1 MIKFLALVVLAMI
14 LAIAPVAIAAQPLF
28 VAYPPPNHQTTVD
41 RIFLIGTAPPS
52 GQVLVNGNQIPRTQA
67 GHFAPTFPLQVG
79 ENVFIL
85 RYKNQEVKI
94 KVTRQPS
101 QAAIP
106 LGLAF
111 AKDSLTPKV
120 DVATLPGEYICF
132 GAIAPMNAQV
142 SVKLAGEIIPLK
154 ARSQVEL
161 PDNKSVLLG
170 ENSPIKTGTQQYQ
183 GCAKTPPNPPLVRG
197 GIESDT
203 PLLRGGIESDTPLL
217 RGGIESDTSLARG
230 IESDTSLARGIES
243 DTSLARGIES
253 DTSLARGIESDTSLA
268 RGIKSDT
275 SLARG
280 IESDTSLA
288 RGIESDT
295 SLARGIESDTSLA
308 REGIQSD
315 TQINNSKKVDLGV
328 PVFELTMNNQTVSQQ
343 GTGKIS
349 ILSPADLEV
358 AEVTAEPGVARTG
371 ASTDF
376 SRMTPL
382 PKGTRATI
390 IGREG
395 EWIRLDYGA
404 WIKAS
409 EVKIVKDTVPP
420 RSLIRSA
427 RSRQVPG
434 WTEVLF
440 PLEIPVPVTVQEG
453 SGTFTLT
460 LYNTTAQT
468 DIIRLDDDPVI
479 SLLTWQ
485 QISPLQLQYTFNLKS
500 AQQWGYK
507 LRYDGTTLVLSLK
520 HPPVKASQMA
530 NPPAKPLSGIKI
542 LLDPGH
548 GGPEDSGGVGPTG
561 YREKTVALIVSK
573 LVRQELVN
581 RGANVVMT
589 RVEDVDLDL
598 PPRVEMIQKEAPA
611 IAISLHYNALPDN
624 GDAINTKG
632 VGAFWFHPQA
642 HSLAMFL
649 HNYLVAKLNRPSYG
663 VFWNNLAMTRP
674 AVAPSVLMEL
684 GFMINPDEFEWIV
697 NATEQQKL
705 AEAIA
710 QGIIEWF
717 ASVK

>member
-1 MIKFLALVVLAMI
+1 MIKFLALVVFGII
-14 LAIAPVAIAAQPLF
+14 LAIAPVAVATQPLF

-52 GQVLVNGNQIPRTQA
+52 GQVLVNGNQIPRTQV

-79 ENVFIL
+79 ENVFTL
-85 RYKNQEVKI
+85 RYNNQELKI

-101 QAAIP
+101 QATIP

-142 SVKLAGEIIPLK
+142 SVKLAGETIPLK

-170 ENSPIKTGTQQYQ
+170 ENSPIKTGNQQYQ
-183 GCAKTPPNPPLVRG
+183 GCAKTPPNPPL
-197 GIESDT
+197 
-203 PLLRGGIESDTPLL
+203 LRGGIE
-217 RGGIESDTSLARG
+217 
-230 IESDTSLARGIES
+230 
-243 DTSLARGIES
+243 
-253 DTSLARGIESDTSLA
+253 
-268 RGIKSDT
+268 
-275 SLARG
+275 
-280 IESDTSLA
+280 
-288 RGIESDT
+288 
-295 SLARGIESDTSLA
+295 
-308 REGIQSD
+308 SD

-343 GTGKIS
+343 GTGKVS

-420 RSLIRSA
+420 RSLIRSV
-427 RSRQVPG
+427 RSRQVTG

-440 PLEIPVPVTVQEG
+440 PLEIPVPITVQEG
-453 SGTFTLT
+453 ERAFTLT

-479 SLLTWQ
+479 SRLTWQ
-485 QISPLQLQYTFNLKS
+485 QLSPLQLQYTFNLKS

-530 NPPAKPLSGIKI
+530 NPQAKPLSGIKI

-649 HNYLVAKLNRPSYG
+649 QKYLVAKLNRPSYG

-697 NATEQQKL
+697 NAKEQQKL

-710 QGIIEWF
+710 QGITEWF

>member
-1 MIKFLALVVLAMI
+1 MLGMI
-14 LAIAPVAIAAQPLF
+14 LAIASVAVAAQPLF
-28 VAYPPPNHQTTVD
+28 VAYPPANHQTTAD
-41 RIFLIGTAPPS
+41 RIFLIGTAPAT
-52 GQVLVNGNQIPRTQA
+52 GDVLVNGNRISRTA
-67 GHFAPTFPLQVG
+67 VGHFAPSFPLQIG
-79 ENVFIL
+79 ENLFTL
-85 RYKNQEVKI
+85 RYENQEVKI
-94 KVTRQPS
+94 QVKRQSNQPEV
-101 QAAIP
+101 P
-106 LGLAF
+106 VGLAF

-120 DVATLPGEYICF
+120 DLASLPGEYICF
-132 GAIAPMNAQV
+132 GAIAPVNAEV
-142 SVKLAGEIIPLK
+142 SVKLAGVTIPLK

-170 ENSPIKTGTQQYQ
+170 ENSPIKKGGSEQYQ
-183 GCAKTPPNPPLVRG
+183 GCAKTPANSQLP
-197 GIESDT
+197 
-203 PLLRGGIESDTPLL
+203 
-217 RGGIESDTSLARG
+217 
-230 IESDTSLARGIES
+230 
-243 DTSLARGIES
+243 
-253 DTSLARGIESDTSLA
+253 
-268 RGIKSDT
+268 
-275 SLARG
+275 
-280 IESDTSLA
+280 
-288 RGIESDT
+288 
-295 SLARGIESDTSLA
+295 
-308 REGIQSD
+308 
-315 TQINNSKKVDLGV
+315 NSKKVDLGV
-328 PVFELTMNNQTVSQQ
+328 PLFELTMNDQTISQE

-349 ILSPADLEV
+349 ILSPAELEV
-358 AEVTAEPGVARTG
+358 AEVTAEAGVARTG

-390 IGREG
+390 TGREG

-409 EVKIVKDTVPP
+409 EVQIVKDAVPP
-420 RSLIRSA
+420 RSIIRSA
-427 RSRQVPG
+427 RSRQIPD

-440 PLEIPVPVTVQEG
+440 PLEIPVPVTVQ
-453 SGTFTLT
+453 SGERTFTVT

-479 SLLTWQ
+479 SRLAWQ
-485 QISPLQLQYTFNLKS
+485 QISPLQVQYTFHLKS

-520 HPPVKASQMA
+520 HPPVRSGKMPDPQ
-530 NPPAKPLSGIKI
+530 KQPLSGIKI

-548 GGPEDSGGVGPTG
+548 GGPQDSGAVSPTG
-561 YREKTVALIVSK
+561 IREKTVALIVSK
-573 LVRQELVN
+573 LVREELVN

-611 IAISLHYNALPDN
+611 IAIAIHYNALPDN

-684 GFMINPDEFEWIV
+684 GFMINPEEFEWIV
-697 NATEQQKL
+697 NQTEQKKL

-710 QGIIEWF
+710 QGITEWF
-717 ASVK
+717 ASVQ

>member
-1 MIKFLALVVLAMI
+1 MIKFLGLMVLGMI
-14 LAIAPVAIAAQPLF
+14 LSIATVAVAAQPLF
-28 VAYPPPNHQTTVD
+28 VAYPPANHKTTAD
-41 RIFLIGTAPPS
+41 RIFLIGTAPPA
-52 GQVLVNGNQIPRTQA
+52 GQVSVNGQQISRTAA
-67 GHFAPTFPLQVG
+67 GHFAPTFPLQLG
-79 ENVFIL
+79 ENVFSL
-85 RYKNQEVKI
+85 RYQNQQVKI
-94 KVTRQPS
+94 QVTRQSNQPEV
-101 QAAIP
+101 P
-106 LGLAF
+106 TGLAF

-120 DVATLPGEYICF
+120 DVASLPGEYICF
-132 GAIAPMNAQV
+132 GAIAPANAQV
-142 SVKLAGEIIPLK
+142 SVKLAGVTIPLK

-170 ENSPIKTGTQQYQ
+170 ENSPIKKGGSEQYQ
-183 GCAKTPPNPPLVRG
+183 GCAKTPAN
-197 GIESDT
+197 S
-203 PLLRGGIESDTPLL
+203 
-217 RGGIESDTSLARG
+217 SLEKA
-230 IESDTSLARGIES
+230 
-243 DTSLARGIES
+243 
-253 DTSLARGIESDTSLA
+253 
-268 RGIKSDT
+268 
-275 SLARG
+275 
-280 IESDTSLA
+280 
-288 RGIESDT
+288 
-295 SLARGIESDTSLA
+295 
-308 REGIQSD
+308 Q
-315 TQINNSKKVDLGV
+315 KVDLGV
-328 PVFELTMNNQTVSQQ
+328 PLFELTVNNQTISQS

-349 ILSPADLEV
+349 ILSPAELEV

-390 IGREG
+390 TGREG

-409 EVKIVKDTVPP
+409 EVRIVKDAVPA
-420 RSLIRSA
+420 RSIIRSA
-427 RSRQVPG
+427 RSRQVSG

-453 SGTFTLT
+453 EKTFNLT

-479 SLLTWQ
+479 SRLAWQ
-485 QISPLQLQYTFNLKS
+485 QISPLQVQYTFNLKS

-520 HPPVKASQMA
+520 HPPVRSGKMPDPQE
-530 NPPAKPLSGIKI
+530 KPLSGIKI

-548 GGPEDSGGVGPTG
+548 GGPQDSGGVGPTG

-573 LVRQELVN
+573 LVREELVN

-598 PPRVEMIQKEAPA
+598 PPRVEMIQKEEPA

-642 HSLAMFL
+642 HSLGMFL

-684 GFMINPDEFEWIV
+684 GFMINPEEFEWIV
-697 NATEQQKL
+697 NPTEQKKL

-710 QGIIEWF
+710 QGITEWF

>member
-1 MIKFLALVVLAMI
+1 MRKFLGLVVFGMI
-14 LAIAPVAIAAQPLF
+14 LAIASVAVAAQPLF
-28 VAYPPPNHQTTVD
+28 VAYPPANHQTTAD
-41 RIFLIGTAPPS
+41 RIFFIGTAPPTGDVS
-52 GQVLVNGNQIPRTQA
+52 VNGNPISRTTA
-67 GHFAPTFPLQVG
+67 GHFAPTFPLQIG
-79 ENVFIL
+79 ENLFTL
-85 RYKNQEVKI
+85 RYENQEVKI
-94 KVTRQPS
+94 KVKRQSNQPEL
-101 QAAIP
+101 P
-106 LGLAF
+106 VGLAF

-120 DVATLPGEYICF
+120 DVASLPGEYICF
-132 GAIAPMNAQV
+132 GAIAPANAEV
-142 SVKLAGEIIPLK
+142 SVKLAGVTIPLK

-170 ENSPIKTGTQQYQ
+170 ENSPLKKGGSEQYQ
-183 GCAKTPPNPPLVRG
+183 GCAKTPDN
-197 GIESDT
+197 S
-203 PLLRGGIESDTPLL
+203 
-217 RGGIESDTSLARG
+217 SLQKM
-230 IESDTSLARGIES
+230 E
-243 DTSLARGIES
+243 
-253 DTSLARGIESDTSLA
+253 
-268 RGIKSDT
+268 
-275 SLARG
+275 
-280 IESDTSLA
+280 
-288 RGIESDT
+288 
-295 SLARGIESDTSLA
+295 
-308 REGIQSD
+308 
-315 TQINNSKKVDLGV
+315 KVDLGV
-328 PVFELTMNNQTVSQQ
+328 PLFELTMNDRTVSQQ

-358 AEVTAEPGVARTG
+358 AEVTTEPGVARTG

-382 PKGTRATI
+382 PKGTRATV

-404 WIKAS
+404 WIKAA
-409 EVKIVKDTVPP
+409 EVRIVKDAVPP
-420 RSLIRSA
+420 RSIIRSA
-427 RSRQVPG
+427 RSRQISG

-453 SGTFTLT
+453 DRTFNLT

-479 SLLTWQ
+479 SRLAWQ
-485 QISPLQLQYTFNLKS
+485 QISPLQVQYTFNLKS

-520 HPPVKASQMA
+520 HPPAKTSIMPISQ
-530 NPPAKPLSGIKI
+530 AKPLSGIKI

-548 GGPEDSGGVGPTG
+548 GGPQDSGAVSPTG
-561 YREKTVALIVSK
+561 IREKTVALTVSK
-573 LVRQELVN
+573 LVREELVN

-598 PPRVEMIQKEAPA
+598 PPRVEMIQKEEPA
-611 IAISLHYNALPDN
+611 IAISIHYNALPDN

-642 HSLAMFL
+642 HSLGMFL

-684 GFMINPDEFEWIV
+684 GFMINPEEFEWIV
-697 NATEQQKL
+697 NPTEQKKL

-710 QGIIEWF
+710 QGITEWF
-717 ASVK
+717 ASVQ

>member
-1 MIKFLALVVLAMI
+1 MRKFLGLVVFGMI
-14 LAIAPVAIAAQPLF
+14 LAIASVAVAAQPLS
-28 VAYPPPNHQTTVD
+28 VAYPPANHKTIAD
-41 RIFLIGTAPPS
+41 RIFLIGTAPPT
-52 GQVLVNGNQIPRTQA
+52 GQVSVNGQQISRTSA
-67 GHFAPTFPLQVG
+67 GHFAPTFPLQLG
-79 ENVFIL
+79 ENVFSL
-85 RYKNQEVKI
+85 RYDKSQVLL
-94 KVTRQPS
+94 KVTRESNQP
-101 QAAIP
+101 QVPA
-106 LGLAF
+106 GLAF

-120 DVATLPGEYICF
+120 DVASLPGEYICF
-132 GAIAPMNAQV
+132 GAIAPANARV
-142 SVKLAGEIIPLK
+142 AVKLAGVDIPLK

-170 ENSPIKTGTQQYQ
+170 ENSPIKKGSMEQYQ
-183 GCAKTPPNPPLVRG
+183 GCAITPPNSPLAEG
-197 GIESDT
+197 QNES
-203 PLLRGGIESDTPLL
+203 
-217 RGGIESDTSLARG
+217 
-230 IESDTSLARGIES
+230 
-243 DTSLARGIES
+243 
-253 DTSLARGIESDTSLA
+253 
-268 RGIKSDT
+268 
-275 SLARG
+275 
-280 IESDTSLA
+280 
-288 RGIESDT
+288 
-295 SLARGIESDTSLA
+295 
-308 REGIQSD
+308 
-315 TQINNSKKVDLGV
+315 NSPSAKGEKQDLGV
-328 PVFELTMNNQTVSQQ
+328 PVFELAINDKIITQA

-358 AEVTAEPGVARTG
+358 AEVTADPGVARTG

-382 PKGTRATI
+382 PKGTRATV

-409 EVKIVKDTVPP
+409 EVRIVKDAVPA
-420 RSLIRSA
+420 RSIIRSA
-427 RSRQVPG
+427 RSRQVSG

-453 SGTFTLT
+453 ERTFTLT

-468 DIIRLDDDPVI
+468 DIIRIDDDPVI
-479 SLLTWQ
+479 ARLAWQ
-485 QISPLQLQYTFNLKS
+485 QISPQQVQYTFNLKS

-507 LRYDGTTLVLSLK
+507 LRYEGTTLVLSLK
-520 HPPVKASQMA
+520 HPPA
-530 NPPAKPLSGIKI
+530 NTSAVPISEQKPLSGIKI
-542 LLDPGH
+542 LIDPGH
-548 GGPEDSGGVGPTG
+548 GGPQDSGGVGPTG

-573 LVRQELVN
+573 LVREELVN

-598 PPRVEMIQKEAPA
+598 PPRVEMIQKEEPA
-611 IAISLHYNALPDN
+611 IAIAIHYNALPDN

-674 AVAPSVLMEL
+674 AVTPSVLMEL
-684 GFMINPDEFEWIV
+684 GFMINPEEFEWIV
-697 NATEQQKL
+697 NPTEQKKL
-705 AEAIA
+705 ASAIA
-710 QGIIEWF
+710 QGITEWF

>member
-101 QAAIP
+101 QATIP

-243 DTSLARGIES
+243 DTSLARGIE
-253 DTSLARGIESDTSLA
+253 
-268 RGIKSDT
+268 SDT

-453 SGTFTLT
+453 ERAFTLT

-479 SLLTWQ
+479 SRLTWQ

>member
-1 MIKFLALVVLAMI
+1 MRKFLALVVFGMI
-14 LAIAPVAIAAQPLF
+14 LAIASVAVAAQPLF
-28 VAYPPPNHQTTVD
+28 LAYPPANHKTTAD
-41 RIFLIGTAPPS
+41 RIFLIGTAPPT
-52 GQVLVNGNQIPRTQA
+52 GQVSVNGQQIARTAA
-67 GHFAPTFPLQVG
+67 GHFAPTFPLQLG
-79 ENVFIL
+79 ENVFTL
-85 RYKNQEVKI
+85 RHENQQVQI
-94 KVTRQPS
+94 KVTRQSNQPEVP
-101 QAAIP
+101 A
-106 LGLAF
+106 GLAF

-120 DVATLPGEYICF
+120 DVASLPGEYICF
-132 GAIAPMNAQV
+132 GAIAPANARV
-142 SVKLAGEIIPLK
+142 AVKLAGVDIPLK

-170 ENSPIKTGTQQYQ
+170 ENSPIKKGSSEQYQ
-183 GCAKTPPNPPLVRG
+183 GCAKTPENSG
-197 GIESDT
+197 ES
-203 PLLRGGIESDTPLL
+203 
-217 RGGIESDTSLARG
+217 
-230 IESDTSLARGIES
+230 
-243 DTSLARGIES
+243 
-253 DTSLARGIESDTSLA
+253 
-268 RGIKSDT
+268 
-275 SLARG
+275 
-280 IESDTSLA
+280 
-288 RGIESDT
+288 
-295 SLARGIESDTSLA
+295 
-308 REGIQSD
+308 
-315 TQINNSKKVDLGV
+315 KVEKIDLGV
-328 PVFELTMNNQTVSQQ
+328 PIFYLTMNEQIITQP

-349 ILSPADLEV
+349 ILSPTDLEV
-358 AEVTAEPGVARTG
+358 AEVTTEPGVARTG

-382 PKGTRATI
+382 PKGTRATV

-395 EWIRLDYGA
+395 EWIQLDYGA

-409 EVKIVKDTVPP
+409 EVRIVKDAVPA
-420 RSLIRSA
+420 RSIIRSA
-427 RSRQVPG
+427 RSRQVSG

-453 SGTFTLT
+453 ERTFTLT

-479 SLLTWQ
+479 SRLTWQ
-485 QISPLQLQYTFNLKS
+485 QISPLQVQYTFNLKS

-520 HPPVKASQMA
+520 HPPA
-530 NPPAKPLSGIKI
+530 NTSAVPISSEKPLSGIKI
-542 LLDPGH
+542 LIDPGH
-548 GGPEDSGGVGPTG
+548 GGPEDLGAVSPTG
-561 YREKTVALIVSK
+561 VREKTLALIVSK
-573 LVRQELVN
+573 LVREELVN

-598 PPRVEMIQKEAPA
+598 PPRVEMIQKEEPA

-642 HSLAMFL
+642 HSLGMFL

-674 AVAPSVLMEL
+674 AVTPSVLMEL
-684 GFMINPDEFEWIV
+684 GFTINPEEFEWIV
-697 NATEQQKL
+697 NPTEQKKL

-710 QGIIEWF
+710 QGITEWF

>member
-1 MIKFLALVVLAMI
+1 M
-14 LAIAPVAIAAQPLF
+14 AIASVAVAAQPLF
-28 VAYPPPNHQTTVD
+28 LAYPPANHKTTAD
-41 RIFLIGTAPPS
+41 RIFLIGTAPPT
-52 GQVLVNGNQIPRTQA
+52 GQVSVNGNQIARTAA
-67 GHFAPTFPLQVG
+67 GHFAPTFPLQLG
-79 ENVFIL
+79 ENVFTL
-85 RYKNQEVKI
+85 RHANQEVTI
-94 KVTRQPS
+94 KVTRQSNQPEV
-101 QAAIP
+101 P
-106 LGLAF
+106 VGVAF

-120 DVATLPGEYICF
+120 DVASLPGEYICF
-132 GAIAPMNAQV
+132 GAIAPANAQV
-142 SVKLAGEIIPLK
+142 AVKLAGVTIPLK

-170 ENSPIKTGTQQYQ
+170 ENSPLKKDSMEQYQ
-183 GCAKTPPNPPLVRG
+183 GCAKTP
-197 GIESDT
+197 E
-203 PLLRGGIESDTPLL
+203 
-217 RGGIESDTSLARG
+217 
-230 IESDTSLARGIES
+230 
-243 DTSLARGIES
+243 
-253 DTSLARGIESDTSLA
+253 
-268 RGIKSDT
+268 
-275 SLARG
+275 
-280 IESDTSLA
+280 
-288 RGIESDT
+288 
-295 SLARGIESDTSLA
+295 
-308 REGIQSD
+308 
-315 TQINNSKKVDLGV
+315 NSPSAKAEKIDLGV
-328 PVFELTMNNQTVSQQ
+328 PLFELTMNDQTISQP

-349 ILSPADLEV
+349 ILSPAELEV
-358 AEVTAEPGVARTG
+358 AEVTTEPGVARTG

-382 PKGTRATI
+382 PKGTRATV

-409 EVKIVKDTVPP
+409 EVQIVKDAVPA

-427 RSRQVPG
+427 RSRQVSG

-453 SGTFTLT
+453 ERTFTLT

-479 SLLTWQ
+479 SRLAWQ
-485 QISPLQLQYTFNLKS
+485 QISPLQVQYTFNLKS

-520 HPPVKASQMA
+520 HPPA
-530 NPPAKPLSGIKI
+530 NTSMMPISPEKPLSGIKI
-542 LLDPGH
+542 LIDPGH
-548 GGPEDSGGVGPTG
+548 GGPEDLGAVSPTG
-561 YREKTVALIVSK
+561 VREKTVALTVSK
-573 LVRQELVN
+573 LVRDELVN

-598 PPRVEMIQKEAPA
+598 PPRVEMIQKEEPA

-674 AVAPSVLMEL
+674 AVTPSVLMEL
-684 GFMINPDEFEWIV
+684 GFTINPEEFEWIV
-697 NATEQQKL
+697 NPTEQKKL
-705 AEAIA
+705 ASAIA
-710 QGIIEWF
+710 QGITEWF
-717 ASVK
+717 ASIK

>member
-1 MIKFLALVVLAMI
+1 MRKFLGLVVFGMI
-14 LAIAPVAIAAQPLF
+14 LAIASVAIAAQPLF
-28 VAYPPPNHQTTVD
+28 VAYPPPNHQTTAD
-41 RIFLIGTAPPS
+41 RIFFIGTAPPTGDVS
-52 GQVLVNGNQIPRTQA
+52 VNGNQISRTAA
-67 GHFAPTFPLQVG
+67 GHFAPSFPLQIG
-79 ENVFIL
+79 ENLFTL
-85 RYKNQEVKI
+85 RYENQEVKI
-94 KVTRQPS
+94 KVKRQSNQPELP
-101 QAAIP
+101 A
-106 LGLAF
+106 GLAF

-120 DVATLPGEYICF
+120 DVASFPGEYICF
-132 GAIAPMNAQV
+132 GAIAPANATV
-142 SVKLAGEIIPLK
+142 SVKLAGVNIPLK

-170 ENSPIKTGTQQYQ
+170 ENSSIKKGGSEQYQ
-183 GCAKTPPNPPLVRG
+183 GCAKTP
-197 GIESDT
+197 D
-203 PLLRGGIESDTPLL
+203 
-217 RGGIESDTSLARG
+217 
-230 IESDTSLARGIES
+230 
-243 DTSLARGIES
+243 
-253 DTSLARGIESDTSLA
+253 
-268 RGIKSDT
+268 
-275 SLARG
+275 
-280 IESDTSLA
+280 
-288 RGIESDT
+288 
-295 SLARGIESDTSLA
+295 
-308 REGIQSD
+308 
-315 TQINNSKKVDLGV
+315 NSELQKMEKVDLGV
-328 PVFELTMNNQTVSQQ
+328 PLFELTMNDRTISQE
-343 GTGKIS
+343 GTGKIT
-349 ILSPADLEV
+349 ILSPAELEV
-358 AEVTAEPGVARTG
+358 AEVTADPGVARTG

-382 PKGTRATI
+382 PKGTRATV

-404 WIKAS
+404 WIKAA
-409 EVKIVKDTVPP
+409 EVRIVKDAVPV
-420 RSLIRSA
+420 RSIIRSA
-427 RSRQVPG
+427 RSRQVSG

-453 SGTFTLT
+453 EKTFNLT

-479 SLLTWQ
+479 SRLAWQ
-485 QISPLQLQYTFNLKS
+485 QISPLQVQYTFHLKS

-520 HPPVKASQMA
+520 HPPANTSMMPNSQT
-530 NPPAKPLSGIKI
+530 KPLSGIKI

-548 GGPEDSGGVGPTG
+548 GGPEDSGAVSPTG
-561 YREKTVALIVSK
+561 IREKTVALTVSK
-573 LVRQELVN
+573 LVREELVN

-598 PPRVEMIQKEAPA
+598 PPRVEMIQKEDPA
-611 IAISLHYNALPDN
+611 IAISIHYNALPDN

-632 VGAFWFHPQA
+632 VGAFWFHPQS

-697 NATEQQKL
+697 NSTEQKKL

-710 QGIIEWF
+710 QGITEWF

>member
-1 MIKFLALVVLAMI
+1 MLGMI
-14 LAIAPVAIAAQPLF
+14 LAIASVAVAAQPLF
-28 VAYPPPNHQTTVD
+28 VAYPPANHQTTAD
-41 RIFLIGTAPPS
+41 RIFLIGTAPATGDVS
-52 GQVLVNGNQIPRTQA
+52 VNGNRISRTA
-67 GHFAPTFPLQVG
+67 VGHFAPSFPLQIG
-79 ENVFIL
+79 ENLFTL
-85 RYKNQEVKI
+85 RYENQEVKI
-94 KVTRQPS
+94 QVKRQSNQPEV
-101 QAAIP
+101 P
-106 LGLAF
+106 VGLAF

-120 DVATLPGEYICF
+120 ALASLPGEYICF
-132 GAIAPMNAQV
+132 GAIAPVNAEV
-142 SVKLAGEIIPLK
+142 SVKLAGVTIPLK

-170 ENSPIKTGTQQYQ
+170 ENYPIKKGGSEQYQ
-183 GCAKTPPNPPLVRG
+183 GCAKTPANSQLP
-197 GIESDT
+197 
-203 PLLRGGIESDTPLL
+203 
-217 RGGIESDTSLARG
+217 
-230 IESDTSLARGIES
+230 
-243 DTSLARGIES
+243 
-253 DTSLARGIESDTSLA
+253 
-268 RGIKSDT
+268 
-275 SLARG
+275 
-280 IESDTSLA
+280 
-288 RGIESDT
+288 
-295 SLARGIESDTSLA
+295 
-308 REGIQSD
+308 
-315 TQINNSKKVDLGV
+315 NSKKVDLGV
-328 PVFELTMNNQTVSQQ
+328 PLFELTMNDQTISQE

-349 ILSPADLEV
+349 ILSPAELEV
-358 AEVTAEPGVARTG
+358 AEVTAEAGVARTG

-390 IGREG
+390 TGREG

-409 EVKIVKDTVPP
+409 EVQIVKDAVPP
-420 RSLIRSA
+420 RSIIRSA

-440 PLEIPVPVTVQEG
+440 PLEIPVPVTVQ
-453 SGTFTLT
+453 SGEKTFTLT

-479 SLLTWQ
+479 SRLAWQ
-485 QISPLQLQYTFNLKS
+485 QISPLQVQYTFNLKS

-520 HPPVKASQMA
+520 HPPAKTSMMPMSQE
-530 NPPAKPLSGIKI
+530 KPLSGIKI

-548 GGPEDSGGVGPTG
+548 GGPQDSGAVSPTG
-561 YREKTVALIVSK
+561 IREKTVALIVSK
-573 LVRQELVN
+573 LVREELGN

-611 IAISLHYNALPDN
+611 IAIAIHYNALPDN

-684 GFMINPDEFEWIV
+684 GFMINPEEFEWIV
-697 NATEQQKL
+697 NQTEQKKL

-710 QGIIEWF
+710 QGITEWF
-717 ASVK
+717 ASVQ

>member
-1 MIKFLALVVLAMI
+1 MRKFLGLVVFGMI
-14 LAIAPVAIAAQPLF
+14 VAIASVAVAAQPLF
-28 VAYPPPNHQTTVD
+28 VAYPPANHKTTAD
-41 RIFLIGTAPPS
+41 RIFLIGTAPPP
-52 GQVLVNGNQIPRTQA
+52 GQVLVNGNQISRTAA
-67 GHFAPTFPLQVG
+67 GHFAPTFPLQLG
-79 ENVFIL
+79 ENVFTL
-85 RYKNQEVKI
+85 RYENQEVKI
-94 KVTRQPS
+94 KVTRQSNQPEV
-101 QAAIP
+101 P
-106 LGLAF
+106 VGLAF

-120 DVATLPGEYICF
+120 DVASLPGEYICF
-132 GAIAPMNAQV
+132 GAIAPANAQV
-142 SVKLAGEIIPLK
+142 SVKLAGVTIPLK

-170 ENSPIKTGTQQYQ
+170 ENSPIKKGGSEQYQ
-183 GCAKTPPNPPLVRG
+183 GCGKTPPNPPL
-197 GIESDT
+197 
-203 PLLRGGIESDTPLL
+203 LRGGNESNAALAT
-217 RGGIESDTSLARG
+217 GGNESNSSLPKG
-230 IESDTSLARGIES
+230 EKI
-243 DTSLARGIES
+243 
-253 DTSLARGIESDTSLA
+253 
-268 RGIKSDT
+268 
-275 SLARG
+275 
-280 IESDTSLA
+280 
-288 RGIESDT
+288 
-295 SLARGIESDTSLA
+295 
-308 REGIQSD
+308 
-315 TQINNSKKVDLGV
+315 DLGV
-328 PVFELTMNNQTVSQQ
+328 PLFELTMNDRTISQQ

-349 ILSPADLEV
+349 ILSPAELEI
-358 AEVTAEPGVARTG
+358 AEVTADPGVARTG

-382 PKGTRATI
+382 PKGTRATV

-409 EVKIVKDTVPP
+409 EVQIVKDAVPP
-420 RSLIRSA
+420 RSIIRSA
-427 RSRQVPG
+427 RSRQVSG

-440 PLEIPVPVTVQEG
+440 PLETPVPVTVQEG
-453 SGTFTLT
+453 ERTFTLT

-479 SLLTWQ
+479 SRLAWQ
-485 QISPLQLQYTFNLKS
+485 QISPLQVQYTFNLKS

-520 HPPVKASQMA
+520 HPPANTSMMPVSQ
-530 NPPAKPLSGIKI
+530 AKPLSGIKI
-542 LLDPGH
+542 LIDPGH
-548 GGPEDSGGVGPTG
+548 GGPQDSGAVGPAG
-561 YREKTVALIVSK
+561 IREKTVALTVSK
-573 LVRQELVN
+573 LVQEELVN

-598 PPRVEMIQKEAPA
+598 PPRVEMIQKEEPA
-611 IAISLHYNALPDN
+611 IAISIHYNALPDN

-684 GFMINPDEFEWIV
+684 GFMINPEEFEWIV
-697 NATEQQKL
+697 NPTEQKKL

-710 QGIIEWF
+710 QGVTEWF

>member
-1 MIKFLALVVLAMI
+1 MRKFLGLVVFGTI
-14 LAIAPVAIAAQPLF
+14 VAIASVAVAAQPLF
-28 VAYPPPNHQTTVD
+28 VAYPPANHKTTAD
-41 RIFLIGTAPPS
+41 RIFLIGTAPSP
-52 GQVLVNGNQIPRTQA
+52 GQVLVNGNQISRTAA
-67 GHFAPTFPLQVG
+67 GHFAPTFPLQLG
-79 ENVFIL
+79 ENVFTL
-85 RYKNQEVKI
+85 RYENQEVKI
-94 KVTRQPS
+94 KVTRQSNQPEV
-101 QAAIP
+101 P
-106 LGLAF
+106 VGLAF

-120 DVATLPGEYICF
+120 DVASLPGEYICF
-132 GAIAPMNAQV
+132 GAIAPANAQV
-142 SVKLAGEIIPLK
+142 SVKLAGVTIPLK

-170 ENSPIKTGTQQYQ
+170 ENSPIEKGGSEQYQ
-183 GCAKTPPNPPLVRG
+183 GCGKTPPNPPLARG
-197 GIESDT
+197 GNESNAA
-203 PLLRGGIESDTPLL
+203 
-217 RGGIESDTSLARG
+217 LARG
-230 IESDTSLARGIES
+230 GNESNSSLPKAE
-243 DTSLARGIES
+243 
-253 DTSLARGIESDTSLA
+253 
-268 RGIKSDT
+268 
-275 SLARG
+275 
-280 IESDTSLA
+280 
-288 RGIESDT
+288 
-295 SLARGIESDTSLA
+295 
-308 REGIQSD
+308 
-315 TQINNSKKVDLGV
+315 KVDLGV
-328 PVFELTMNNQTVSQQ
+328 PLFELTMNDRTISQQ

-349 ILSPADLEV
+349 ILSPAELEI

-382 PKGTRATI
+382 PKGTRATV

-409 EVKIVKDTVPP
+409 EVQIVKDAVPP
-420 RSLIRSA
+420 RSIIRSA
-427 RSRQVPG
+427 RSRQVSG

-440 PLEIPVPVTVQEG
+440 PLETAVPVTVQEG
-453 SGTFTLT
+453 ERTFTLT

-479 SLLTWQ
+479 SRLAWQ
-485 QISPLQLQYTFNLKS
+485 QISPLQVQYTFNLKS

-520 HPPVKASQMA
+520 HPPANTSMMPVSQ
-530 NPPAKPLSGIKI
+530 AKPLSGIKI
-542 LLDPGH
+542 LIDAGH
-548 GGPEDSGGVGPTG
+548 GGPQDSGAVGPAG
-561 YREKTVALIVSK
+561 IREKTIALTVSK
-573 LVRQELVN
+573 LVREELVN

-589 RVEDVDLDL
+589 RVEDIDLDL
-598 PPRVEMIQKEAPA
+598 PPRVEMIQKEEPA
-611 IAISLHYNALPDN
+611 IAISIHYNALPDN

-684 GFMINPDEFEWIV
+684 GFMINPEEFEWIV
-697 NATEQQKL
+697 NPTEQKKL

-710 QGIIEWF
+710 QGVTEWF

>member
-1 MIKFLALVVLAMI
+1 MIKFLGLVVLGMI
-14 LAIAPVAIAAQPLF
+14 LAIASVAVAAQPLF
-28 VAYPPPNHQTTVD
+28 VAYPPANHQTTAS
-41 RIFLIGTAPPS
+41 RIFLIGTAPATGDVS
-52 GQVLVNGNQIPRTQA
+52 VNGNRISRTA
-67 GHFAPTFPLQVG
+67 VGHFAPSFPLQIG
-79 ENVFIL
+79 ENLFTL
-85 RYKNQEVKI
+85 RYENQEVKI
-94 KVTRQPS
+94 QVKRQSNQPEV
-101 QAAIP
+101 P
-106 LGLAF
+106 VGLAF

-120 DVATLPGEYICF
+120 DLASLPGEYICF
-132 GAIAPMNAQV
+132 GAIAPVNAEV
-142 SVKLAGEIIPLK
+142 SVTLAGVTIPLK

-170 ENSPIKTGTQQYQ
+170 ENSPIKKGGSEQYQ
-183 GCAKTPPNPPLVRG
+183 GCAKTPANSQLP
-197 GIESDT
+197 
-203 PLLRGGIESDTPLL
+203 
-217 RGGIESDTSLARG
+217 
-230 IESDTSLARGIES
+230 
-243 DTSLARGIES
+243 
-253 DTSLARGIESDTSLA
+253 
-268 RGIKSDT
+268 
-275 SLARG
+275 
-280 IESDTSLA
+280 
-288 RGIESDT
+288 
-295 SLARGIESDTSLA
+295 
-308 REGIQSD
+308 
-315 TQINNSKKVDLGV
+315 NSKKVDLGV
-328 PVFELTMNNQTVSQQ
+328 PLFELTMNDQTISQE

-349 ILSPADLEV
+349 ILSPAELEV
-358 AEVTAEPGVARTG
+358 AEVTAEAGVARTG

-390 IGREG
+390 TGREG

-409 EVKIVKDTVPP
+409 EVQIVKDAVPP
-420 RSLIRSA
+420 RSIIRSA
-427 RSRQVPG
+427 RSRQVPD

-440 PLEIPVPVTVQEG
+440 PLEIPVPVTVQ
-453 SGTFTLT
+453 SGEKTFTLT

-479 SLLTWQ
+479 SRLAWQ
-485 QISPLQLQYTFNLKS
+485 QISPLQVQYTFNLKS
-500 AQQWGYK
+500 DRQWGYK

-520 HPPVKASQMA
+520 HPPGKTSMMPMSQE
-530 NPPAKPLSGIKI
+530 KPLSGIKI

-548 GGPEDSGGVGPTG
+548 GGPQDSGGVGPTG

-573 LVRQELVN
+573 LVREELVN

-598 PPRVEMIQKEAPA
+598 APRVEMIQKEAPA
-611 IAISLHYNALPDN
+611 IAISIHYNALPDN

-684 GFMINPDEFEWIV
+684 GFMINPEEFEWIV
-697 NATEQQKL
+697 NQTEQKKL

-710 QGIIEWF
+710 QGITEWF
-717 ASVK
+717 SSVQ

>member
-1 MIKFLALVVLAMI
+1 MRKFLGLVVFGMMV
-14 LAIAPVAIAAQPLF
+14 AIASVAVAAQPLF
-28 VAYPPPNHQTTVD
+28 VAYPPANHKTTAD
-41 RIFLIGTAPPS
+41 RIFLIGTAPPP
-52 GQVLVNGNQIPRTQA
+52 GQVLVNGNQISRTAA
-67 GHFAPTFPLQVG
+67 GHFAPTFPLQLG
-79 ENVFIL
+79 ENVFTL
-85 RYKNQEVKI
+85 RYENQEVKI
-94 KVTRQPS
+94 KVTRQSNQPEV
-101 QAAIP
+101 P
-106 LGLAF
+106 VGLAF

-120 DVATLPGEYICF
+120 DVASLPGEYICF
-132 GAIAPMNAQV
+132 GAIAPANAQV
-142 SVKLAGEIIPLK
+142 SVKLAGVTIPLK

-170 ENSPIKTGTQQYQ
+170 ENSPIKKGGSEQYQ
-183 GCAKTPPNPPLVRG
+183 GCGKTPPNPPLARG
-197 GIESDT
+197 GNESNAALAT
-203 PLLRGGIESDTPLL
+203 GGNESN
-217 RGGIESDTSLARG
+217 SSLPKG
-230 IESDTSLARGIES
+230 EKI
-243 DTSLARGIES
+243 
-253 DTSLARGIESDTSLA
+253 
-268 RGIKSDT
+268 
-275 SLARG
+275 
-280 IESDTSLA
+280 
-288 RGIESDT
+288 
-295 SLARGIESDTSLA
+295 
-308 REGIQSD
+308 
-315 TQINNSKKVDLGV
+315 DLGV
-328 PVFELTMNNQTVSQQ
+328 PLFELTMNDQTISQQ

-349 ILSPADLEV
+349 ILSPAELEI
-358 AEVTAEPGVARTG
+358 AEVTADPGVARTG

-395 EWIRLDYGA
+395 EWLRLDYGA

-409 EVKIVKDTVPP
+409 EVQIVKDAVPP
-420 RSLIRSA
+420 RSIIRSA
-427 RSRQVPG
+427 RSRQVSG

-440 PLEIPVPVTVQEG
+440 PLETPVPVTVQEG
-453 SGTFTLT
+453 ERTFTLT

-479 SLLTWQ
+479 SRLAWQ
-485 QISPLQLQYTFNLKS
+485 QISPLQVQYTFNLKS

-520 HPPVKASQMA
+520 HPPAKTSMMPVSQ
-530 NPPAKPLSGIKI
+530 AKPLSGIKI
-542 LLDPGH
+542 LIDPGH
-548 GGPEDSGGVGPTG
+548 GGPQDSGAVGPAG
-561 YREKTVALIVSK
+561 IREKTVALTVSK
-573 LVRQELVN
+573 LVREELVN

-598 PPRVEMIQKEAPA
+598 PPRVEMIQKEEPA
-611 IAISLHYNALPDN
+611 IAISIHYNALPDN

-684 GFMINPDEFEWIV
+684 GFMINPEEFEWIV
-697 NATEQQKL
+697 NPTEQKKL

-710 QGIIEWF
+710 QGVTEWF

>member
-1 MIKFLALVVLAMI
+1 MFGTIV
-14 LAIAPVAIAAQPLF
+14 AIASVAVAAQPLF
-28 VAYPPPNHQTTVD
+28 VAYPPANHKTTAD
-41 RIFLIGTAPPS
+41 RIFLIGTAPPP
-52 GQVLVNGNQIPRTQA
+52 GQVSVNGNQISRTAA
-67 GHFAPTFPLQVG
+67 GHFAPTFPLQLG
-79 ENVFIL
+79 ENVFTL
-85 RYKNQEVKI
+85 RYENQEVKI
-94 KVTRQPS
+94 KVTRQSNQPEVP
-101 QAAIP
+101 A
-106 LGLAF
+106 GLAF

-120 DVATLPGEYICF
+120 DVASLPGEYICF
-132 GAIAPMNAQV
+132 GAIAPANAQV
-142 SVKLAGEIIPLK
+142 SVKLAGVTIPLK

-170 ENSPIKTGTQQYQ
+170 ENSPIKKGGSEQYQ
-183 GCAKTPPNPPLVRG
+183 GCGKTPPNPPLATG
-197 GIESDT
+197 GNESNAALAT
-203 PLLRGGIESDTPLL
+203 GGNESN
-217 RGGIESDTSLARG
+217 SSLPKG
-230 IESDTSLARGIES
+230 EKI
-243 DTSLARGIES
+243 
-253 DTSLARGIESDTSLA
+253 
-268 RGIKSDT
+268 
-275 SLARG
+275 
-280 IESDTSLA
+280 
-288 RGIESDT
+288 
-295 SLARGIESDTSLA
+295 
-308 REGIQSD
+308 
-315 TQINNSKKVDLGV
+315 DLGV
-328 PVFELTMNNQTVSQQ
+328 PLFELTMNDRTISQQ

-349 ILSPADLEV
+349 ILSPAELEI
-358 AEVTAEPGVARTG
+358 AEVTADPGVARTG

-395 EWIRLDYGA
+395 EWLRLDYGA

-409 EVKIVKDTVPP
+409 EVQIVKDAVPA
-420 RSLIRSA
+420 RSIIRSA
-427 RSRQVPG
+427 RSRQVSG

-453 SGTFTLT
+453 ERTFTLT

-479 SLLTWQ
+479 SRLAWQ
-485 QISPLQLQYTFNLKS
+485 QISPLQVQYTFNLKS

-520 HPPVKASQMA
+520 HPPVNTSMMPVSQ
-530 NPPAKPLSGIKI
+530 AKPLSGIKI
-542 LLDPGH
+542 LIDAGH
-548 GGPEDSGGVGPTG
+548 GGPQDSGAVGPAG
-561 YREKTVALIVSK
+561 IREKTVALIVSK
-573 LVRQELVN
+573 LVQEELIN
-581 RGANVVMT
+581 RGANVLMT

-598 PPRVEMIQKEAPA
+598 PPRVEMIQKEEPA
-611 IAISLHYNALPDN
+611 IAISIHYNALPDN

-684 GFMINPDEFEWIV
+684 GFMINPEEFEWIV
-697 NATEQQKL
+697 NPTEQKKL

-710 QGIIEWF
+710 QGVTEWF

>member
-1 MIKFLALVVLAMI
+1 MRKFLGLVVFGMI
-14 LAIAPVAIAAQPLF
+14 AAIASVAVAAQPLF
-28 VAYPPPNHQTTVD
+28 VAYPPANHKTTAD
-41 RIFLIGTAPPS
+41 RIFLIGTAPPP
-52 GQVLVNGNQIPRTQA
+52 GQVLVNGNQISRTAA
-67 GHFAPTFPLQVG
+67 GHFAPTFPLQIG
-79 ENVFIL
+79 ENVFTL
-85 RYKNQEVKI
+85 RYENQEVKI
-94 KVTRQPS
+94 KVTRQSNQPEV
-101 QAAIP
+101 P
-106 LGLAF
+106 VGLAF

-120 DVATLPGEYICF
+120 DVASLPGEYICF
-132 GAIAPMNAQV
+132 GAIAPANAQV
-142 SVKLAGEIIPLK
+142 SVKLAGVTIPLK

-170 ENSPIKTGTQQYQ
+170 ENSPIKKGGSEQYQ
-183 GCAKTPPNPPLVRG
+183 GCAKTPEN
-197 GIESDT
+197 
-203 PLLRGGIESDTPLL
+203 
-217 RGGIESDTSLARG
+217 SL
-230 IESDTSLARGIES
+230 S
-243 DTSLARGIES
+243 
-253 DTSLARGIESDTSLA
+253 
-268 RGIKSDT
+268 
-275 SLARG
+275 
-280 IESDTSLA
+280 
-288 RGIESDT
+288 
-295 SLARGIESDTSLA
+295 
-308 REGIQSD
+308 
-315 TQINNSKKVDLGV
+315 SKGEKVDLGV
-328 PVFELTMNNQTVSQQ
+328 PSFELTMNDRTISQQ

-349 ILSPADLEV
+349 ILSPADLEI
-358 AEVTAEPGVARTG
+358 AEVTADPGVARTG

-382 PKGTRATI
+382 PKGTRATV

-409 EVKIVKDTVPP
+409 EVQIVKDAVPA
-420 RSLIRSA
+420 RSIIRSA
-427 RSRQVPG
+427 RSRQVSG

-440 PLEIPVPVTVQEG
+440 PLETPVPVTVQEG
-453 SGTFTLT
+453 ERTFTLT

-479 SLLTWQ
+479 SRLAWQ
-485 QISPLQLQYTFNLKS
+485 QISPLQVQYTFNLKS

-520 HPPVKASQMA
+520 HPPVNTSMMPVSQ
-530 NPPAKPLSGIKI
+530 AKPLSGIKI
-542 LLDPGH
+542 LIDPGH
-548 GGPEDSGGVGPTG
+548 GGPQDSGAVSPVGI
-561 YREKTVALIVSK
+561 REKTLTLIVSK
-573 LVRQELVN
+573 LVREELVN

-598 PPRVEMIQKEAPA
+598 PPRVEMIQKEEPA
-611 IAISLHYNALPDN
+611 IAISIHYNALPDN

-684 GFMINPDEFEWIV
+684 GFTINPEEIEWIV
-697 NATEQQKL
+697 NPTEQKKL
-705 AEAIA
+705 AEALA
-710 QGIIEWF
+710 QAVTEWF

>member
-1 MIKFLALVVLAMI
+1 MFGLIV
-14 LAIAPVAIAAQPLF
+14 AIASVAVAAQPLF
-28 VAYPPPNHQTTVD
+28 VAYPPANHKTTAD
-41 RIFLIGTAPPS
+41 RIFLIGTAPPP
-52 GQVLVNGNQIPRTQA
+52 GEVLVNGNQISRTAA
-67 GHFAPTFPLQVG
+67 GHFAPTFPLQLG
-79 ENVFIL
+79 ENVFTL
-85 RYKNQEVKI
+85 RYENQEVKI
-94 KVTRQPS
+94 KVTRQSNQPEVP
-101 QAAIP
+101 A
-106 LGLAF
+106 GLAF

-120 DVATLPGEYICF
+120 DVASLPGEYICF
-132 GAIAPMNAQV
+132 GAIAPANAQV
-142 SVKLAGEIIPLK
+142 SVKLAGVTIPLK

-170 ENSPIKTGTQQYQ
+170 ENSPIEKGGSEQYQ
-183 GCAKTPPNPPLVRG
+183 GCAKTPEN
-197 GIESDT
+197 
-203 PLLRGGIESDTPLL
+203 
-217 RGGIESDTSLARG
+217 SL
-230 IESDTSLARGIES
+230 S
-243 DTSLARGIES
+243 
-253 DTSLARGIESDTSLA
+253 
-268 RGIKSDT
+268 
-275 SLARG
+275 
-280 IESDTSLA
+280 
-288 RGIESDT
+288 
-295 SLARGIESDTSLA
+295 
-308 REGIQSD
+308 
-315 TQINNSKKVDLGV
+315 SKGEKVDLGV
-328 PVFELTMNNQTVSQQ
+328 PSFELTMNDRTISQQ

-349 ILSPADLEV
+349 ILSPADLEI
-358 AEVTAEPGVARTG
+358 AEVTADPGVARTG

-382 PKGTRATI
+382 PKGTRATV

-409 EVKIVKDTVPP
+409 EVQIVKDAVPP
-420 RSLIRSA
+420 RSIIRSA
-427 RSRQVPG
+427 RSRQVSG

-440 PLEIPVPVTVQEG
+440 PLETPVPVTVQEG
-453 SGTFTLT
+453 ERTFTLT

-479 SLLTWQ
+479 SRLAWQ
-485 QISPLQLQYTFNLKS
+485 QISPLQVQYTFNLKS

-520 HPPVKASQMA
+520 HPPANTSMMPVSQ
-530 NPPAKPLSGIKI
+530 AKPLSGIKI
-542 LLDPGH
+542 LIDAGH
-548 GGPEDSGGVGPTG
+548 GGPQDSGAVGPAG
-561 YREKTVALIVSK
+561 IREKTVALTVSK
-573 LVRQELVN
+573 LVREELIN

-598 PPRVEMIQKEAPA
+598 PPRVEMIQKEEPA
-611 IAISLHYNALPDN
+611 IAISIHYNALPDN

-684 GFMINPDEFEWIV
+684 GFMINPEEFEWIV
-697 NATEQQKL
+697 NPTEQKKL

-710 QGIIEWF
+710 QGVTEWF